1 MIEYSEVSE
10 TERREQLMQL
20 MSIDGDTG
28 KAMYIRLADV
38 MYSFTCGD
46 TSLHLSGGGLAQ

>member
-28 KAMYIRLADV
+28 KAMLLIRLADN
-38 MYSFTCGD
+38 THTDCH
-46 TSLHLSGGGLAQ
+46 TI